1 MNEFTEHFEIIPGSS
16 PPTLLLFTISSP
28 PGQLYFCTKDKERNV
43 SQSNKFLYLCT
54 DSTLQYTP
62 FFADF
67 GPLHLG
73 LTYNFCEQ
81 LDTLLTQGS
90 VEKKPVIYYST
101 THPHHRSNSAVL
113 VCAYMVSPLS
123 VTPIRLLFLMIS
135 SLYFSSLSLDLCER
149 CHC

>member
-1 MNEFTEHFEIIPGSS
+1 MNLVNILKLFLVCILPHPHFSS
-16 PPTLLLFTISSP
+16 LNSS
-28 PGQLYFCTKDKERNV
+28 GQFYFCTKDKERNL
-43 SQSNKFLYLCT
+43 SQSNKFLYFTT
-54 DSTLQYTP
+54 DTTLQYTP

-101 THPHHRSNSAVL
+101 THPHHRANSAVL
-113 VCAYMVSPLS
+113 ICAYMVTIPS
-123 VTPIRLLFLMIS
+123 VSHRYS
-135 SLYFSSLSLDLCER
+135 
-149 CHC
+149 